1 MKGISPI
8 VSKVTYLLTDELKK
22 DYFLK
27 ESNKIYI
34 NKKSLNYDH
43 TLFNVDKWIL
53 NLISYNSYDHS
64 KSGLDKNNKYVVYIN
79 LSLENLTIDGLLH
92 EVKHAYVDWCIY
104 KSGGRPIRET
114 KEVKRF
120 YTEDLEKLLLNSDL
134 DNIKKIVMSYYF
146 CSNLEIPAFLENHYF
161 DKTYINYFEKISEIS
176 NFNFSEFLNEQT
188 ESEFFEL
195 RKTYKIP
202 FFRGFNTY
210 SDFINHSEKY
220 LKKRSKNILKKIEKI
235 DEMIDKNLKK

>member
-8 VSKVTYLLTDELKK
+8 VSDVTYLLTDELKK
-22 DYFLK
+22 DYFLN
-27 ESNKIYI
+27 ESNRIYI
-34 NKKSLNYDH
+34 NKKKLNYQH

-53 NLISYNSYDHS
+53 NLINYNSYDHH

-79 LSLENLTIDGLLH
+79 LNIENLTIDGFLH

-120 YTEDLEKLLLNSDL
+120 YTEDLENLLLNSDL
-134 DNIKKIVMSYYF
+134 ENIKKIVMSYYF

-161 DKTYINYFEKISEIS
+161 DKNYINYFDKILEIS
-176 NFNFSEFLNEQT
+176 NFNFSDFLNKQT
-188 ESEFFEL
+188 ENEFFEL

-202 FFRGFNTY
+202 FFRGFNNY

-220 LKKRSKNILKKIEKI
+220 LKKRSKNILKKIKRI